1 MCTRLESV
9 STVALSHY
17 EDLFDSLLFD
27 NESYEVQ
34 HYCFS
39 GQKVKLL
46 CSASATTD
54 YDLTG
59 QILWPAASM
68 LAGYLAANPAILE
81 NCTCA
86 CELGAGLG
94 LECRAES
101 GSPQHQ
107 VLPDHKGFDVILAA
121 DVCYSLK
128 ALPALF
134 GVASQLLSRRPGCKF
149 LLGYVSRAYSID
161 KQILIQAQVDGFAI
175 QEAPDARRNLG
186 GSLEVVVYSLAF
198 QRSNGTHS

>member
-1 MCTRLESV
+1 MV
-9 STVALSHY
+9 
-17 EDLFDSLLFD
+17 FSL
-27 NESYEVQ
+27 Q
-34 HYCFS
+34 
-39 GQKVKLL
+39 
-46 CSASATTD
+46 
-54 YDLTG
+54 
-59 QILWPAASM
+59 
-68 LAGYLAANPAILE
+68 
-81 NCTCA
+81 
-86 CELGAGLG
+86 
-94 LECRAES
+94 
-101 GSPQHQ
+101 
-107 VLPDHKGFDVILAA
+107 GFDVILAA